1 MSCVKFIARDICEGK
16 RDAGIEKP
24 VSNFDFISFFGGVVG
39 GVGVG
44 WGVKCVNHKMLAAS
58 PAPPII

>member
-24 VSNFDFISFFGGVVG
+24 VSNFDFISFFWG
-39 GVGVG
+39 GVGGGGGVG
-44 WGVKCVNHKMLAAS
+44 CKMRQS
-58 PAPPII
+58 